1 MKSNTL
7 FGVALCLM
15 MLATVGRGADN
26 PKAVQGLSQAGHSSI
41 YFYDVAAS
49 QTHGKGKLQINVDK
63 RTFEFNGQGF
73 EPSTQIA
80 LRARTAASSE
90 LVVFALAKTTES
102 GNLHMSGTWQAG
114 AAAAEV
120 VADEYYPPIYAFRL
134 ENFGWFVVQVACYYS
149 TDEGVT
155 WQESNHSDGIAINNY
170 AYVYLNDFGI
180 AGEQYLNVPLGALVK
195 IHAIVIGGK
204 DRTGSEIYRFTEY
217 GDGGACYEIWG
228 TTTNPTL
235 AIEY

>member
-26 PKAVQGLSQAGHSSI
+26 PKAVQGLSQAGQSPIH
-41 YFYDVAAS
+41 FYDVAAS

-63 RTFEFNGQGF
+63 HTFEFNGQGF

-80 LRARTAASSE
+80 LRARAAASSE
-90 LVVFALAKTTES
+90 LVVFAMSKTTES
-102 GNLHMSGTWQAG
+102 GNLHLSGTWQAG

-120 VADEYYPPIYAFRL
+120 VAEEYYPTIYAFRL
-134 ENFGWFVVQVACYYS
+134 ENSGWFVAQVACYYS

-155 WQESNHSDGIAINNY
+155 WQESNHSDGITIGNY
-170 AYVYLNDFGI
+170 AYVYLNDMGWSD
-180 AGEQYLNVPLGALVK
+180 EPYLNVPPGALVK
-195 IHAIVIGGK
+195 IHVIVVGGK
-204 DRTGSEIYRFTEY
+204 DRTGSDIYRFGDY
-217 GDGGACYEIWG
+217 GGGACYEIWG
-228 TTTNPTL
+228 TTWNPTL